1 MVLLC
6 KSYKNGVFGRIL
18 RVPPQQS
25 IENARHFMPC
35 TECMSV
41 NCMRRAQAA
50 CSMHALQGGLTPP
63 MRTLRGAA
71 GFHVLRT
78 ARRAT
83 EGNRQ
88 RMVTRTH
95 IQQENHAKT
104 VRKTAENKCACVTGG
119 DKGPG
124 NRPGS
129 PRMDHKRAE
138 IGPRSP
144 QERPRA
150 SQERPNSGPR
160 APKRATRAAKRC
172 PREAQGL
179 PKRGPR
185 GSKKSPKCDPRG
197 NPARHRK
204 NLGFFIYPACG

>member
-6 KSYKNGVFGRIL
+6 KSNKNGVFGRIL

-35 TECMSV
+35 TECMSM

-50 CSMHALQGGLTPP
+50 CSMHALQGGSTPP

-95 IQQENHAKT
+95 FQQENHAKT
-104 VRKTAENKCACVTGG
+104 IRKTAENKCACITGG

-124 NRPGS
+124 DRPGAL
-129 PRMDHKRAE
+129 RMEHKRAK
-138 IGPRSP
+138 IAPRSP

-150 SQERPNSGPR
+150 SQERPKSAQERPKSGQ
-160 APKRATRAAKRC
+160 
-172 PREAQGL
+172 E
-179 PKRGPR
+179 
-185 GSKKSPKCDPRG
+185 SPKSG
-197 NPARHRK
+197 
-204 NLGFFIYPACG
+204 LSSGLEY